1 MTNPKLT
8 PFVQNF
14 QTVDKSNLSLPWTN
28 IAQSGTPVW
37 KAAYIQG
44 MVMPFVI
51 SGTKVNS
58 NIAWLISPKIDMD
71 THTKETLHFGQLST
85 I

>member
-14 QTVDKSNLSLPWTN
+14 QTVVDKSNLSLPEWTN
-28 IAQSGTPVW
+28 IAQSGTRFG

-44 MVMPFVI
+44 MVMPNLLLV
-51 SGTKVNS
+51 
-58 NIAWLISPKIDMD
+58 
-71 THTKETLHFGQLST
+71 EQR
-85 I
+85 

>member
-14 QTVDKSNLSLPWTN
+14 QTVVDKSNLSLPEWTN

-44 MVMPFVI
+44 MVMPNLLLV
-51 SGTKVNS
+51 
-58 NIAWLISPKIDMD
+58 
-71 THTKETLHFGQLST
+71 EQR
-85 I
+85 

>member
-14 QTVDKSNLSLPWTN
+14 QTVDKSNLSLPEWTN

-44 MVMPFVI
+44 MVMPNLLV
-51 SGTKVNS
+51 
-58 NIAWLISPKIDMD
+58 
-71 THTKETLHFGQLST
+71 EQR
-85 I
+85 